1 MRFCAELMQAF
12 INAVLPKEGFW
23 YPALSACV
31 CSFLAYQV
39 FWNPSFSAEG
49 NWSFC
54 GGTLNV
60 ELI

>member
-31 CSFLAYQV
+31 CSFWLIKY
-39 FWNPSFSAEG
+39 S
-49 NWSFC
+49 
-54 GGTLNV
+54 GTHPFQGKGTAVSVVAL
-60 ELI
+60 